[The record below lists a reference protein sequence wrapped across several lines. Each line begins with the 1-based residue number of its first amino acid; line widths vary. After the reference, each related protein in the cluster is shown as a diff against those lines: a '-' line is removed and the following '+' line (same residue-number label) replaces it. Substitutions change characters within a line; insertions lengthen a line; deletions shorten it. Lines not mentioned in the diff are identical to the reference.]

1 MTSDE
6 NGPKQGRGGIPFQ
19 NVHAQDHDDANGPN
33 NKRVVKEVKTKPLHK
48 GNFQDRKR
56 SEVVLFQAAAK
67 LGNLV
72 LRAIF

>member
-48 GNFQDRKR
+48 GNFQ
-56 SEVVLFQAAAK
+56 
-67 LGNLV
+67 GP
-72 LRAIF
+72 